1 MGRSRRTES
10 ALSVQEWY
18 DCPMCGVTRFR
29 SEPVDPVLRAWLAAR
44 QGGGVR
50 LAQPG
55 VSRASALLPRG
66 GRL

>member
-50 LAQPG
+50 LA
-55 VSRASALLPRG
+55 PRP
-66 GRL
+66 R